1 MIYLFFLLLGA
12 PLSRQASVSFTDVTC
27 HARPGFTISCWVWFP
42 RRLPCASFGLRGP
55 QHPLGGCGAACHIPH
70 RANWGWRGGGGGK
83 QAYWC
88 QWKLR
93 AGSHVT
99 AERELSSRLSSQ
111 RGNKLLASP
120 AMCDTCTSR
129 RRDPAVPYLQHKLFQ
144 QPVGIRHCSTGFVS
158 FWGLR

>member
-1 MIYLFFLLLGA
+1 MPALGSGT
-12 PLSRQASVSFTDVTC
+12 PST
-27 HARPGFTISCWVWFP
+27 P
-42 RRLPCASFGLRGP
+42 R
-55 QHPLGGCGAACHIPH
+55 GAAALPATSPTEQTGAG
-70 RANWGWRGGGGGK
+70 REGGGK

-88 QWKLR
+88 HWKLR

-120 AMCDTCTSR
+120 AMCDTGTSR

-158 FWGLR
+158 FGGLR